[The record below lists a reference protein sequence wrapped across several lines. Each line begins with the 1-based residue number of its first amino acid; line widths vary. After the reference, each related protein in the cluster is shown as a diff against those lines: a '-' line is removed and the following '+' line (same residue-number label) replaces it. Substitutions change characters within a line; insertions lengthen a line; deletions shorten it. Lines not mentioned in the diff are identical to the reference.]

1 MIGSMTTPLDVLV
14 IESGRGAG
22 DGVARALGTA
32 GHRVHR
38 CRGEHGSGV
47 PCRGVLDVDDCPVER
62 GADVAV
68 VAPVGGD
75 EIAPQVEQAVS
86 CAIRAGVPVVEIGR
100 SPALAPFEP
109 WLAARVD
116 GDDAAAA
123 TVGSAA
129 RQGFATMEQ
138 AVLAMTAPLL
148 VDVGLPAG
156 RATCAVERAGT
167 GLHVSIDLPD
177 EADEATRQAVAVRA
191 LAALRDVRRRH
202 DSVNVDVRARAY
214 AGGSA

>member
-1 MIGSMTTPLDVLV
+1 MSRPLDVLV

-22 DGVARALGTA
+22 DGVARALDTA

-38 CRGEHGSGV
+38 CRGEHGPGV

-68 VAPVGGD
+68 VARVGGD
-75 EIAPQVEQAVS
+75 ESAPQVEQAVS
-86 CAIRAGVPVVEIGR
+86 CAIRAGVPIVEIGR

-123 TVGSAA
+123 AVWSAA
-129 RQGFATMEQ
+129 RHGFATMEQ

-148 VDVGLPAG
+148 VDAGLPAD

-167 GLHVSIDLPD
+167 GLRVRIDLPV

-202 DSVNVDVRARAY
+202 DSVNVDVHGRAH
-214 AGGSA
+214 AGDPA